1 MSKGQFLSILEV
13 EGFLQYKPPHLRDI
27 VLELRNLVASV
38 TPEASERILWK
49 GLSYHD
55 EQRGGPVKAGI
66 CQIEIHSDHVRL
78 SFIHGAFLEDPES
91 MLEGD
96 RLAKRHVRLTSY
108 DDTPWKYL
116 RGLIKDSAAFDPSS
130 LPSS

>member
-66 CQIEIHSDHVRL
+66 CQIEIHRDHVRL
-78 SFIHGAFLEDPES
+78 SFIHGAFLEDPETK
-91 MLEGD
+91 LEGD
-96 RLAKRHVRLTSY
+96 RLAKRYVRLTSY
-108 DDTPWKYL
+108 EDTPWEYL
-116 RGLIKDSAAFDPSS
+116 RGLIKDSAEFDPSS
-130 LPSS
+130 LPSR